1 LPRLLLNRVQLLAKV
16 SVVKVPRKC
25 FDEDVFNSVRQSI
38 DLLGGPEAFAKQG
51 DKVVVKPNILNVT
64 DVEATDPRV
73 IYAVSKI
80 FRDIRCDVIVG
91 ENPLVGTRSS
101 EVFEKMRVREVAEK
115 AGARFVDFRR
125 DEQVMVE
132 VPNARGCP
140 TLRIAKTVI
149 EADLLISVPAMKH
162 HGLCNVTLGLKNMWG
177 IIGPT
182 QRRLGHLYS
191 LNWTLAELNRII
203 GVRLTIIDGLIG
215 VGYSNAFPLGLIIAG
230 NDPVATDAVACLRM
244 GFNPMKIEHI
254 RYAHELGLGEI
265 DPGKIELVG
274 TTLEQL
280 VKEGRAARKMFV
292 MPLAKP
298 SRLLKPAR
306 NVKLVQGDVC
316 SGCEKKLSI
325 AIKKVGV
332 KEIAKGPKMAI
343 VIGRGA
349 EPLDGRMNIMIGR
362 CLEQYRDR
370 GIFVDYCPA
379 YDSDIQ
385 QAIEVALGK
394 RGKITYLW
402 EELEQ
407 KMEKGLPGA

>member
-1 LPRLLLNRVQLLAKV
+1 MAKV

-25 FDEDVFNSVRQSI
+25 FDEDVFNGVRRSI
-38 DLLGGPEAFAKQG
+38 DLIGGPEAFAKQG

-73 IYAVSKI
+73 IYVVSKI
-80 FRDIRCDVIVG
+80 FRDIECDVIVG
-91 ENPLVGTRSS
+91 ENPLVGTRTS
-101 EVFEKMRVREVAEK
+101 EVFEKMRVKEIVEK
-115 AGARFVDFRR
+115 AGAKFIDFRK
-125 DEQVMVE
+125 DEQVRVD
-132 VPNARGCP
+132 VPNARGCS
-140 TLRIAKTVI
+140 TLRIAKTVM
-149 EADLLISVPAMKH
+149 EADLLVSIPAMKH

-177 IIGPT
+177 VIGPT
-182 QRRLGHLYS
+182 QRQVGHHNS

-215 VGYSNAFPLGLIIAG
+215 IGYNDAFPLGLIIAG
-230 NDPVATDAVACLRM
+230 NDPVATDAVTCLRM
-244 GFNPMKIEHI
+244 GFDPMKIEHI
-254 RYAHELGLGEI
+254 RYAYELGLGEI
-265 DPGKIELVG
+265 DPKKIELIG

-298 SRLLKPAR
+298 SRLLKPAK

-316 SGCEKKLSI
+316 SGCGKKLAI
-325 AIKKVGV
+325 AIKKIGV
-332 KEIAKGPKMAI
+332 KEIAKGPRMAI

-349 EPLDGRMNIMIGR
+349 KPLDGRVNVIIGR
-362 CLEQYRDR
+362 CLEHYRDR

-385 QAIEVALGK
+385 QGIEVALGK
-394 RGKITYLW
+394 REKITCLW
-402 EELEQ
+402 EELDR